1 MEQHFFRYQIL
12 RYIAD
17 LKRMEPENIGVII
30 QDAREA
36 SYRFRTHMGK
46 RPGFDADNYRQ
57 WREFFEAEINGPP
70 VPVYQPP
77 RGDIAFLQY
86 LQQRCC
92 GNYSLTRP
100 LELTMPSDALGEVR
114 DHLFRTLVLKPEEQT
129 GDAKQPVRRLRNE
142 LRERKITSNPHFH
155 ERQLFN
161 ANGITELVEYYY
173 VRNHGAN
180 LPVIIQPVQ
189 ILPDISRTI
198 NAMER
203 AEALVKTLRA
213 ARVKTEISIVV
224 DEMSPPKRDD
234 SDKQKWAYDHIIK
247 GKRQLEKYDAD
258 VVDSTRGT
266 VKLADNIERDLSEIE
281 TPKSQPELSFA

>member
-30 QDAREA
+30 QNSREA
-36 SYRFRTHMGK
+36 SCRFRTQMGK
-46 RPGFDADNYRQ
+46 RPDFDSDNYRR
-57 WREFFEAEINGPP
+57 WREFFETEINEPP
-70 VPVYQPP
+70 VPVFQPP
-77 RGDIAFLQY
+77 RGDIKFLEY
-86 LQQRCC
+86 LQQRCI

-100 LELTMPSDALGEVR
+100 LELAMPSADLIEAR
-114 DHLFRTLVLKPEEQT
+114 NHLFKTLVLKPEEEI
-129 GDAKQPVRRLRNE
+129 GDARQPVRRLRNE
-142 LRERKITSNPHFH
+142 LRERKILNNPHFH

-203 AEALVKTLRA
+203 AEAIVNNLRA
-213 ARVKTEISIVV
+213 AKVRAEISVVV
-224 DEMSPPKRDD
+224 DEMSPPKKED
-234 SDKQKWAYDHIIK
+234 SDERKWAYERINK
-247 GKRQLEKYDAD
+247 GKRQLGNQDVA
-258 VVDSTRGT
+258 VVDSTGKT
-266 VKLADNIERDLSEIE
+266 VKLSVNIEKDLSEIE
-281 TPKSQPELSFA
+281 TPKSQGELSFA